1 MEFVSETC
9 MENAITLTD
18 DMIRPELN
26 IDKCLNCGNC
36 IKVCPTDSLK
46 RGLEGYRIMI
56 GGKLGRHPRLATE
69 IGGVLTEQNTLVVVD
84 SLLDFYMKKS
94 LRGERFGEIL
104 ERVGIGE
111 LEQIILHL
119 NSSIH

>member
-1 MEFVSETC
+1 
-9 MENAITLTD
+9 
-18 DMIRPELN
+18 
-26 IDKCLNCGNC
+26 
-36 IKVCPTDSLK
+36 
-46 RGLEGYRIMI
+46 MI

-94 LRGERFGEIL
+94 LSGERFGEIL

-119 NSSIH
+119 NS